1 MGRGRVVFRFFLFLL
16 LIFMQGCAVIISPSF
31 YPRKD
36 RLEEIEI
43 QKPEGWFVSDKVLMV
58 DITGIL
64 SSQDSG
70 GLFGSSKNM
79 VDELKEVLKKAEQ
92 DPSIKSLVLRIN
104 SPGGDVTSS
113 DILYQEIKEFR
124 KKTGKIVIAE
134 IMGLGTSGAYYIS
147 LAADKVYAHP
157 TSLTGNI
164 GVIATF
170 PKLENLTSKI
180 GIDFRVIKSGD
191 KKDIGSLWRDF
202 SSEEREILQSVINE
216 YYERFLNIVKENRKG
231 LDQNTLGTL
240 ADGRIFTAGQ
250 ALDAKLIDGI
260 AYLPEAI
267 KHARTEAGISDSR
280 VVMYKRSNQYK
291 ENIYSM
297 SDVFAPSSSA
307 QTQIGLINV
316 NTKGGIMN
324 PGPQFL
330 YLWIP

>member
-1 MGRGRVVFRFFLFLL
+1 
-16 LIFMQGCAVIISPSF
+16 MQGCAVIIMPSF

-36 RLEEIEI
+36 KLVEVDI
-43 QKPEGWFVSDKVLMV
+43 QKPEGWFVSEKVLVV

-64 SSQDSG
+64 TSSDRG
-70 GLFGSSKNM
+70 GIFGSSENM
-79 VDELKEVLKKAEQ
+79 VDEIKEVLKKAEM

-113 DILYQEIKEFR
+113 DILYNELKEFR
-124 KKTGKIVIAE
+124 KNTGKIVIAE
-134 IMGLGTSGAYYIS
+134 IMGLAASGGYYIS
-147 LAADKVYAHP
+147 LAADKIYAHP

-202 SSEEREILQSVINE
+202 SSEEREILQSVIDE
-216 YYERFLNIVKENRKG
+216 YYERFLSIVKESRKG
-231 LDQNTLGTL
+231 LDQNSLRTL

-291 ENIYSM
+291 ENIYST
-297 SDVFAPSSSA
+297 SDISTPSGSA

-316 NTKGGIMN
+316 NTKGGILS